1 MTCVKMNLDS
11 KIYVAGHSGLVGSA
25 LVRVL
30 RENGY
35 RNLIYAKHKDVDLCD
50 EHQTKQFFEQTKP
63 DYVFL
68 AAAKCGGIG
77 DTKNNPVQYLED
89 NLKIQTNVISSC
101 HSVKVKKMIM
111 LGSAS
116 VYPAQSIQPIK
127 EEYLLT
133 GNLEPVNESYGMA
146 KILGTKLCQAYN
158 KQYGT
163 NFITVNPCN
172 VYGPKDNFNPSS
184 SHVVAALL
192 RRFHEAKLSEK
203 EFVECWGTGN
213 ARRELIYVEDLA
225 DALIHL
231 MKLDE
236 TPDIINVGPGKD
248 VSIRELVAHIVDVV
262 GYEGE
267 IRWDE
272 TKPEGV
278 KQRLL
283 DVSKINDLGWSDQTS
298 LDQGLFHAY
307 EYFKLGDK
315 K

>member
-1 MTCVKMNLDS
+1 MNLDS
-11 KIYVAGHSGLVGSA
+11 KIYVAGHTGLVGSA
-25 LVRVL
+25 LVRIL
-30 RENGY
+30 REKGY
-35 RNLIYAKHKDVDLCD
+35 KNLIFTTHRDLDLRD
-50 EHQTKQFFEQTKP
+50 EDTTKKFFETMKP
-63 DYVFL
+63 DYVYL
-68 AAAKCGGIG
+68 SAAKCGGIG
-77 DTKNNPVQYLED
+77 DTKSHPVQYLED

-101 HSVKVKKMIM
+101 HSVKVKKLIM

-116 VYPAQSIQPIK
+116 VYPAQSVQPIK

-172 VYGPKDNFNPSS
+172 VYGPKDNFSPTS
-184 SHVVAALL
+184 SHVVAALI
-192 RRFHEAKLSEK
+192 RRIHEAKISEK

-225 DALIHL
+225 DSLIHL
-231 MKLDE
+231 MVNDE
-236 TPDIINVGPGKD
+236 TPDVINIGTGKD

-283 DVSKINDLGWSDQTS
+283 DVSKINDLGWSDRTS
-298 LDQGLFHAY
+298 LDQGLFSTY

>member
-1 MTCVKMNLDS
+1 MNLDS
-11 KIYVAGHSGLVGSA
+11 KIYIAGHTGLVGSA
-25 LVRVL
+25 IVRIL
-30 RENGY
+30 REKGY
-35 RNLIYAKHKDVDLCD
+35 KNLIFSTHRDLDLCD
-50 EHQTKQFFEQTKP
+50 KEVTKKFFENTKP

-101 HSVKVKKMIM
+101 HSVNVKKMIM

-133 GNLEPVNESYGMA
+133 GNLEPVNESYGLA
-146 KILGTKLCQAYN
+146 KIIGTKLCQAYN

-184 SHVVAALL
+184 SHVVAALI
-192 RRFHEAKLSEK
+192 RRFHEAKLSGK
-203 EFVECWGTGN
+203 TDIECWGTGN
-213 ARRELIYVEDLA
+213 ARRELIYAEDLA
-225 DALIHL
+225 DALICI
-231 MKLDE
+231 MNTKDC
-236 TPDIINVGPGKD
+236 PDVINVGPGKD
-248 VSIRELVAHIVDVV
+248 VSIKELAAHIVDVV
-262 GYEGE
+262 EYNGE
-267 IRWDE
+267 IKWDE

-283 DVSKINDLGWSDQTS
+283 DVSKMTDLGWSTQTS
-298 LDQGLFHAY
+298 LDRGLQITY
-307 EYFKLGDK
+307 EYFKLSEENQ
-315 K
+315 